1 MQDMTLSFSTPGL
14 LFPAISLLFLSF
26 TNRFISYASL
36 VRGLHSQWLVNC
48 DPAISSQINNL
59 RKRMHLIKMTQI
71 AGALSLLFCTVSM
84 ILIVIQMIILSW
96 IMFAGALVCMAAA
109 LLVLIVEVGISMNAI
124 ELQLN
129 DMQTI
134 DKSEGCPDT

>member
-1 MQDMTLSFSTPGL
+1 
-14 LFPAISLLFLSF
+14 
-26 TNRFISYASL
+26 
-36 VRGLHSQWLVNC
+36 
-48 DPAISSQINNL
+48 
-59 RKRMHLIKMTQI
+59 MTQI